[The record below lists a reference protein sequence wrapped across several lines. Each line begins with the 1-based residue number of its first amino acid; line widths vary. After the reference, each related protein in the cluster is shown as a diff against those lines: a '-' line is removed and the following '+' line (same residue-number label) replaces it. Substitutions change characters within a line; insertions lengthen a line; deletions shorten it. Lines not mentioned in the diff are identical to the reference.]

1 MISIW
6 FFIGVVLVLDGL
18 IITGAA
24 VYGLVVPPAPP
35 PVLWGL
41 HAGLW
46 WGLLILVMGTIYTV
60 KYAPRRSGRNHRD

>member
-6 FFIGVVLVLDGL
+6 FFIGVVLLAYGL

-24 VYGLVVPPAPP
+24 AYGLLVPPASP
-35 PVLWGL
+35 PVLFRL

-46 WGLLILVMGTIYTV
+46 WGLLILALGALYTW
-60 KYAPRRSGRNHRD
+60 KYAPRRP